1 MSDPTL
7 CALCAEQEA
16 ADSNYAGR
24 FATTGVGPLPTCG
37 EHVDAA
43 LDRLGYTK
51 GAESAGIVGFLE
63 QVDPAELQ
71 SAAAELMSDYAEGAV
86 GRAYL
91 SVLISGAKELAG
103 TA

>member
-7 CALCAEQEA
+7 CALCAELEA
-16 ADSNYAGR
+16 ADTNYPGR
-24 FATTGVGPLPTCG
+24 YATTGVGPIPVCG

-43 LDRLGYTK
+43 LDRLGYTN
-51 GAESAGIVGFLE
+51 GTEAAGIVGFLE

-71 SAAAELMSDYAEGAV
+71 SAAAELISDYAEGAV

-103 TA
+103 TS